1 MSYDEVIKAISSGFA
16 QFTWLDALDIIIIFL
31 LLYKLIVWTK
41 ETRAYEVLKGIG
53 LLFLCSVASQLLQLN
68 TLSWLLDAFL
78 KSGSIIIVLVVL
90 FQPELRRVLERLGRG
105 GKSIGSALFDAATLS
120 SVEMIQD
127 VQRAILSMAR
137 RRVGALIVVEQKT
150 GLGDIINTGT
160 PVDGLLSGALLENIF
175 EPNTPLHDGA
185 VIVRGSRVAAAGCF
199 LPLSDDMNLA
209 RELGTRHR
217 AALGVSTV
225 SDSVT
230 IVVSEETGAISL
242 ARDGKL
248 VRYIDAKALHDIL
261 EQLFLQK
268 NTAPFFWTKR
278 REKNDKA

>member
-1 MSYDEVIKAISSGFA
+1 MLSAFFENFHIS
-16 QFTWLDALDIIIIFL
+16 WREILDIALVTYVFYRALLLIHGTRAVSVLHGFLLILIVYYLSGVFGLDTLHWLLTNFLSSIFLVIIILFQADIRKAL
-31 LLYKLIVWTK
+31 STVGAGGFFRRRPR
-41 ETRAYEVLKGIG
+41 EAMSEEVLDE
-53 LLFLCSVASQLLQLN
+53 C
-68 TLSWLLDAFL
+68 
-78 KSGSIIIVLVVL
+78 VLAVT
-90 FQPELRRVLERLGRG
+90 G
-105 GKSIGSALFDAATLS
+105 
-120 SVEMIQD
+120 
-127 VQRAILSMAR
+127 MAR
-137 RRVGALIVVEQKT
+137 SKTGALIVFERRVP
-150 GLGDIINTGT
+150 LGDYIQKGVELSAKLTKE
-160 PVDGLLSGALLENIF
+160 LLCTIF
-175 EPNTPLHDGA
+175 FPDTPLHDGA

>member
-1 MSYDEVIKAISSGFA
+1 M
-16 QFTWLDALDIIIIFL
+16 
-31 LLYKLIVWTK
+31 
-41 ETRAYEVLKGIG
+41 
-53 LLFLCSVASQLLQLN
+53 
-68 TLSWLLDAFL
+68 
-78 KSGSIIIVLVVL
+78 
-90 FQPELRRVLERLGRG
+90 
-105 GKSIGSALFDAATLS
+105 
-120 SVEMIQD
+120 
-127 VQRAILSMAR
+127 
-137 RRVGALIVVEQKT
+137 
-150 GLGDIINTGT
+150 
-160 PVDGLLSGALLENIF
+160 DGLLSGALLENIF

-185 VIVRGSRVAAAGCF
+185 VIVRGSRIAAAGCF

>member
-16 QFTWLDALDIIIIFL
+16 QFTWLDALDIIIIFI
-31 LLYKLIVWTK
+31 LLYKLIIWTK

-90 FQPELRRVLERLGRG
+90 FQPEFRRVLERLGRG

-127 VQRAILSMAR
+127 VQRTILSMSR

-185 VIVRGSRVAAAGCF
+185 VIVRGSRIAAAGCF